1 MTKHKK
7 NTAGDDDDA
16 FDIVVSTSDPLDLD
30 SKKEEETEEKQL
42 QKEAAQSKVSSS
54 KKSDKTASSKKTTPV
69 KKVDTPESSD
79 EDTEN
84 EEIDDQENKEITN
97 LDKSDPPTKTANIE
111 VSDVA
116 KRLMDYN
123 FHSPTMSWP
132 VPGTL
137 MIEPTESE
145 DMHELDRLCN
155 ALISIREEIRQ
166 IEDGV
171 QPKEDNVL
179 KNAPHVTTIM
189 TASDWNKPYTRE
201 LAAYPLP
208 YLREHK
214 FWPSVPRVDNEF
226 GDKHLI
232 CSCPPLDTYF

>member
-42 QKEAAQSKVSSS
+42 QKEAAQSKVASR
-54 KKSDKTASSKKTTPV
+54 KRSDKTASSKKTTPV

-111 VSDVA
+111 VVKTIIDSVKDEQWY
-116 KRLMDYN
+116 KLN
-123 FHSPTMSWP
+123 TTINLPP
-132 VPGTL
+132 
-137 MIEPTESE
+137 
-145 DMHELDRLCN
+145 
-155 ALISIREEIRQ
+155 EIRDNL
-166 IEDGV
+166 EVLVKKFNLPVKGV
-171 QPKEDNVL
+171 VSGIIMHFIDQHFDEYHKIKKEQEKKSL
-179 KNAPHVTTIM
+179 K
-189 TASDWNKPYTRE
+189 WR
-201 LAAYPLP
+201 
-208 YLREHK
+208 
-214 FWPSVPRVDNEF
+214 
-226 GDKHLI
+226 G
-232 CSCPPLDTYF
+232 